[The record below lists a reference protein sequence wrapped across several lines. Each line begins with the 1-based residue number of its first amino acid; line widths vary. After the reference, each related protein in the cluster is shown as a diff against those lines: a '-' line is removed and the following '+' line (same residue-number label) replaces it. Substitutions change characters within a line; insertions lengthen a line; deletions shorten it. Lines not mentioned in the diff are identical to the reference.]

1 MTRPESDPNDAQLLE
16 RYRKASDADPVAP
29 TDAVRAAILAE
40 ARRVAEQAASSPR
53 PVFDTS
59 QPAANQ
65 SRWKMAA
72 FGTLGAALLAALI
85 VAPRLWKS
93 PPPPLTATNQPA
105 PAANAPAANAPAANA
120 PAANAPAP
128 NVAVPVSPPPAAGL
142 QAQTESRLAEV
153 DSESFA
159 KRAATAA
166 ARADRLTASLE
177 RRKAAEDSLS
187 PNDYTPD
194 TRIAAEHPGRI
205 SSFAARSAAPASTAG
220 ARSKESAPAVSLGA
234 AAASGDSSAVE
245 RLLDQGATLDAR
257 DDLGRTP
264 LMLATLNGQ
273 IETVRLLLSRGAN
286 PNIADNEGRT
296 ALQQAQTAHLDEIS
310 RLLRGAGAQ

>member
-29 TDAVRAAILAE
+29 TEAVRAAILAE
-40 ARRVAEQAASSPR
+40 ARRVAEQAASAP
-53 PVFDTS
+53 PAVFDTS

-93 PPPPLTATNQPA
+93 PPPQLTATNQP
-105 PAANAPAANAPAANA
+105 APAANA

-128 NVAVPVSPPPAAGL
+128 NVAVPVSPPPAASL

-177 RRKAAEDSLS
+177 RRKAAEESSS

-194 TRIAAEHPGRI
+194 TRIASEHPGRI

-220 ARSKESAPAVSLGA
+220 ARSKESAPAASLGA

-273 IETVRLLLSRGAN
+273 VETVRLLLGRGAN
-286 PNIADNEGRT
+286 PNIADNEGST
-296 ALQQAQTAHLDEIS
+296 ALHQAQTAHLDEIT
-310 RLLRGAGAQ
+310 RLLQGAGAQ